1 MVEHGVLTT
10 KTFFQSLGWV
20 VRLQQKR
27 HQYFLTLAKE
37 IALGSG
43 LKKGDQLFY
52 YLVECNKKKALL
64 IFLDGDQR
72 PKEEMIKL
80 QGISF
85 LVKE

>member
-1 MVEHGVLTT
+1 M
-10 KTFFQSLGWV
+10 
-20 VRLQQKR
+20 QQKS

-52 YLVECNKKKALL
+52 YLVECDKKKAIL
-64 IFLDGDQR
+64 IFLDGSQR
-72 PKEEMIKL
+72 PEGEVIKL

-85 LVKE
+85 LVKG

>member
-1 MVEHGVLTT
+1 MVEHGVLIT
-10 KTFFQSLGWV
+10 KTIFQSLGWV
-20 VRLQQKR
+20 VRLQQKS

-64 IFLDGDQR
+64 IFLDGER
-72 PKEEMIKL
+72 PKEEMVKL

-85 LVKE
+85 MVKG